1 MKKNFRRS
9 RKRLSDSE
17 VLEVFVQRYNK
28 RRVVDLYKERRRFW
42 KGMIIETFFVGPLLT
57 LFPLMAWF
65 GLVPLYCILVP
76 IIINGVI
83 LLILTILFSLLCR
96 TFEASLLREIQIQ
109 RTHFTRAWDFLA
121 LGWTSLFASLML
133 LLATVGVL
141 VRLPGRV
148 WVYPLVVYLLIAL
161 GLWLGRREIPRASVE
176 GPRDHPWVWV
186 VRVFLSLSLGTCVL
200 LTALVRIF
208 LQVLDRQNVTLALQF
223 LAVFTF
229 SLVPLFRGFAAWAWI
244 LAYLHYQKWRGVE
257 ELRL

>member
-1 MKKNFRRS
+1 MLFHLYS
-9 RKRLSDSE
+9 KREKGAKL
-17 VLEVFVQRYNK
+17 FYFTG
-28 RRVVDLYKERRRFW
+28 VVAFA
-42 KGMIIETFFVGPLLT
+42 FVGWLS
-57 LFPLMAWF
+57 F
-65 GLVPLYCILVP
+65 
-76 IIINGVI
+76 
-83 LLILTILFSLLCR
+83 
-96 TFEASLLREIQIQ
+96 
-109 RTHFTRAWDFLA
+109 
-121 LGWTSLFASLML
+121 FASFML

-176 GPRDHPWVWV
+176 GSRDHPWVWV

-208 LQVLDRQNVTLALQF
+208 LQVLERQNVTLALQF

-229 SLVPLFRGFAAWAWI
+229 SLVPLFQGFAAWAWI